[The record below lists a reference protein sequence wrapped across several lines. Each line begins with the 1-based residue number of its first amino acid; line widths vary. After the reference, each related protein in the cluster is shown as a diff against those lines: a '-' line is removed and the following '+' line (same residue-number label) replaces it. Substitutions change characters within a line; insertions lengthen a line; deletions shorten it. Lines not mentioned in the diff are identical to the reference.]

1 MLGPFRV
8 DARPPVADTGRIL
21 RFVRDV
27 LEPHAVADGAAVFV
41 AGTRDDRDAMIAALS
56 ERGYH
61 EERRSKSWELYEIVR
76 CDEDYVDF
84 PATLA
89 RFRAEFPHESCS
101 DEVAQ
106 LIEDFPYRDYVYPG
120 AFDAIAEV
128 WRVATPVILSDG
140 DSVFQPRKIARA
152 GLEDAVP
159 PVILSDGDSVFQPR
173 KIARAG
179 LEDAVRGNV
188 LVFVHKEQ
196 HLDELA
202 RRFPG
207 SRPAFVDD
215 KAPILGRIKRRLGDA
230 ATTIHVHQGKYAAA
244 RVDRGDPAP
253 DVEIDAIAGLGAV
266 VARL

>member
-1 MLGPFRV
+1 MARAVYLDV
-8 DARPPVADTGRIL
+8 DNTLLDNDAAKRA
-21 RFVRDV
+21 
-27 LEPHAVADGAAVFV
+27 LEDG
-41 AGTRDDRDAMIAALS
+41 IAALVPP
-56 ERGYH
+56 ERA
-61 EERRSKSWELYEIVR
+61 RRFWELYEIVR

-128 WRVATPVILSDG
+128 WRVAT
-140 DSVFQPRKIARA
+140 
-152 GLEDAVP
+152 

>member
-1 MLGPFRV
+1 MGTASSVRSDAAPSVSLDTLHMARAVYLDV
-8 DARPPVADTGRIL
+8 DNTLLDNDAAKRA
-21 RFVRDV
+21 
-27 LEPHAVADGAAVFV
+27 LEDG
-41 AGTRDDRDAMIAALS
+41 IAALVPA
-56 ERGYH
+56 ERA
-61 EERRSKSWELYEIVR
+61 RRFWELYEIVR

-128 WRVATPVILSDG
+128 WRVAT
-140 DSVFQPRKIARA
+140 
-152 GLEDAVP
+152 

>member
-1 MLGPFRV
+1 MARAVYLDV
-8 DARPPVADTGRIL
+8 DNTLLDNDAAKRA
-21 RFVRDV
+21 
-27 LEPHAVADGAAVFV
+27 LEDG
-41 AGTRDDRDAMIAALS
+41 IAALVPA
-56 ERGYH
+56 ERA
-61 EERRSKSWELYEIVR
+61 RRFWELYEIVR

-128 WRVATPVILSDG
+128 WRVAT
-140 DSVFQPRKIARA
+140 
-152 GLEDAVP
+152 